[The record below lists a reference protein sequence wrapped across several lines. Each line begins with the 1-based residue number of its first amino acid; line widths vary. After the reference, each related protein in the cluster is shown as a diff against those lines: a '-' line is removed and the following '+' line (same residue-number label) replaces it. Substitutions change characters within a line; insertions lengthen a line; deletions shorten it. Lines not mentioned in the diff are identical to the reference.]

1 MAKTICFE
9 IEDPWWILSLRPKLL
24 PDYWEIITFFV
35 DGVVINC
42 DHIQQE
48 ICRIPDDLVHWRQL
62 RELPIELY
70 QLILNHTNFL
80 SRIRMRCANKLF
92 WQKLEIN
99 DFYNIPTEYSKR
111 LTGPILQS
119 YPFITKLNAT
129 EKPEITDI
137 NCLTRLEVLNASG
150 VQCGLGHPQFVKL
163 TNLRELNIA
172 NNPKCFWINRLTNL
186 EVLDIRRKCGIDDNS
201 GINQLRKLKFLNA
214 TNNSKISNISHLTNL
229 EIMHARGRCGIK
241 NISSLTNLTEL
252 NMFENTHI
260 TDLNNLTKL
269 KVLDAG
275 NGNDWYAGQW
285 GCQLGDAGI
294 VNLNLTKL
302 KAQNNPWITNVNHMT
317 NLKYLNA
324 SKLECGI
331 DQNGISNLTFDVLI
345 TRRNRK
351 IHTKKL
357 NK

>member
-48 ICRIPDDLVHWRQL
+48 ICRIPDDLVHWKQL
-62 RELPIELY
+62 PELPIELY
-70 QLILNHTNFL
+70 QMILDRTNFL
-80 SRIRMRCANKLF
+80 SRIRMRCVNKLF

-99 DFYNIPTEYSKR
+99 DFYNIPSRYANR
-111 LTGPILQS
+111 LNNQILRS
-119 YPFITKLNAT
+119 YPFIAKLNAT
-129 EKPEITDI
+129 EKPYI
-137 NCLTRLEVLNASG
+137 NNINYLTRLEVLNASG
-150 VQCGLGHPQFVKL
+150 PQCGIIGGFSRL
-163 TNLRELNIA
+163 TNLKELNIA
-172 NNPKCFWINRLTNL
+172 NNSNCYWLNDLTNL
-186 EVLDIRRKCGIDDNS
+186 EVLDIRRSCGVSNS
-201 GINQLRKLKFLNA
+201 GISKLCKLKFLNA

-260 TDLNNLTKL
+260 TDLNNLTEL

-275 NGNDWYAGQW
+275 NGDDWYAGQW

-345 TRRNRK
+345 TRRNKK